1 MPYSWCE
8 LKKPMLTEL
17 HKINRKDLWA
27 KPECL
32 TYWREEEEPTVEGCI
47 KYLLIKY
54 PNKKVYSKKI
64 VADPFRD

>member
-1 MPYSWCE
+1 MLYKEVKFKMLPE
-8 LKKPMLTEL
+8 LD
-17 HKINRKDLWA
+17 KIERLDLLA
-27 KPECL
+27 KPDCMK
-32 TYWREEEEPTVEGCI
+32 YWLEEEEPTVEGCI